1 MDKRALKIRLLRALC
16 NFLYKMQKTLQKRV
30 LSSIIA
36 FKALFIKHLC
46 EKSAFELLCLNDD
59 LKNRVFKLFQNDFA

>member
-1 MDKRALKIRLLRALC
+1 
-16 NFLYKMQKTLQKRV
+16 MQFFIWNAKKTLQKQA
-30 LSSIIA
+30 LNSIIA
-36 FKALFIKHLC
+36 FKALFVKHLC